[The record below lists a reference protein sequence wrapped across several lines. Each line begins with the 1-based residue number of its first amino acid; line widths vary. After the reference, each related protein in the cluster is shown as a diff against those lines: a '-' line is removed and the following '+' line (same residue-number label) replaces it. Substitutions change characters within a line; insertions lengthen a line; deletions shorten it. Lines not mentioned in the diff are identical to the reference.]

1 MRPRTQLL
9 SGDLIG
15 RILREAFE
23 LLMSPG
29 VRVGSAPVVELLQAA
44 GVEVT
49 DGVAR
54 LPETLVRK
62 CLASAPRDFY
72 LYNRR
77 GEKAV
82 HYGGD
87 DVHFDPGSCCVQMLD
102 PETLEARPSETRDL
116 VRIVQVAENLPQF
129 AAQSTAVVCNDAP
142 SMIGDLYRLLV
153 VLQHSDKPVVT
164 GSFSAAG
171 LQGMI
176 DLLVADSG
184 SAEKLRREPRAVFD
198 VCPSPPLNW
207 SEFGSHNLLDLA
219 HAGVPAEIVAVP
231 LAGGTAPVTLAGSV
245 TQHAA
250 EVLAG
255 ITLHQLAGAGSPVV
269 WGGAPA
275 IFDMRTGG
283 APMGAVETA
292 MLNMACAE
300 VGKHLGLPTHGY
312 LVATDSKFVD
322 AQAGAESARSAML
335 GALAGINMISGAGMI
350 ESLACHS
357 VEKLVMDAESI
368 ASAQRLAR
376 GIEVRGDDVR
386 GESLATAMF
395 AQTGLSGEFLKLK
408 ETRALFRQEQYLPSA
423 VIDRSARGSEPP
435 TVIFA
440 RARTRV
446 DELVSVYRKPS
457 LAGDVLRKFQA
468 IVEREAERAGV
479 VAGLPGN

>member
-1 MRPRTQLL
+1 MRPKLKLL
-9 SGDLIG
+9 SAELID

-29 VRVGSAPVVELLQAA
+29 VRVGSAVIELLQSA
-44 GVEVT
+44 GVEVH

-54 LPETLVRK
+54 IPESLARK
-62 CLASAPRDFY
+62 CMASVPHDFY
-72 LYNRR
+72 LYNRQ

-87 DVHFDPGSCCVQMLD
+87 DVHFDPGSCCVQVLD
-102 PETLEARPSETRDL
+102 RETLEARPSETRDL
-116 VRIVQVAENLPQF
+116 VRIVQVTEMLPQF
-129 AAQSTAVVCNDAP
+129 AAQSTAVVCSDSNAP
-142 SMIGDLYRLLV
+142 SAIGDLYRLWI

-164 GSFSAAG
+164 GSFSAEG
-171 LQGMI
+171 LEGMI
-176 DLLVADSG
+176 DLLAADSG
-184 SAEKLRREPRAVFD
+184 GRNKLREKPRAVFD

-219 HAGVPAEIVAVP
+219 RAGVPAEIVSMP

-250 EVLAG
+250 EALAG
-255 ITLHQLAGAGSPVV
+255 IVLHQLAGPGSPIV

-300 VGKHLGLPTHGY
+300 VGKHLSLPTHGY

-322 AQAGAESARSAML
+322 AQAGAESARSATL
-335 GALAGINMISGAGMI
+335 GALTGINMISGAGMI

-357 VEKLVMDAESI
+357 VEKLVIDAESI
-368 ASAQRLAR
+368 ASAQRLMR
-376 GIEVRGDDVR
+376 GIEVRGDGS
-386 GESLATAMF
+386 GETLATAMF

-408 ETRALFRQEQYLPSA
+408 ETRVLFRQEQYLPSA

-435 TVIFA
+435 TDVLT

-446 DELVSVYRKPS
+446 DELVSLYRKPS
-457 LAGDVLRKFQA
+457 LPEEVLAEFQA
-468 IVEREAERAGV
+468 IVDREAAKSAV
-479 VAGLPGN
+479 TLPV

>member
-62 CLASAPRDFY
+62 SLASAPRDFY

-142 SMIGDLYRLLV
+142 SLIGDLYRLLV

-184 SAEKLRREPRAVFD
+184 SAEELRREPRAVFD

-376 GIEVRGDDVR
+376 GIEVRG
-386 GESLATAMF
+386 ESLATAMF

-435 TVIFA
+435 TDIFA

-446 DELVSVYRKPS
+446 DELVSAYRKPS
-457 LAGDVLRKFQA
+457 LAEDVLRKFQA